1 MKSPFD
7 SLQTT
12 VVLGL
17 VLTVVMVL
25 AVMGIADH
33 GVGASLPEGEGG
45 GGGMSIAIFV
55 ARWAHVVSGIMW
67 IGLLWYFNFVQVPS
81 MAEIP
86 AELKPAV
93 SKFIAPRALW
103 WFRWAAASTVLFGVI
118 LAGAGRYIVDAF
130 ALGLTDRGADTSII
144 GFGIWFA
151 LIMAFNVWFIIWPNQ
166 KKALG
171 IVTATDDEKKKAARM
186 AFLASRT
193 NLMLSLPM
201 LFAMLGMRHFA
212 EFIS

>member
-12 VVLGL
+12 VVLGV
-17 VLTVVMVL
+17 VLTVVMVFL
-25 AVMGIADH
+25 VMGIADH
-33 GVGASLPEGEGG
+33 SVGAPLPEGNGG
-45 GGGMSIAIFV
+45 IALFV
-55 ARWAHVVSGIMW
+55 ARWLHVVSGVMW

-118 LAGAGRYIVDAF
+118 LAGAGGYILDAL

-151 LIMAFNVWFIIWPNQ
+151 LIMAGNVWMVIWPNQ
-166 KKALG
+166 RKVLG
-171 IVTATDDEKKKAARM
+171 LVTATDDEKKKAARM

-201 LFAMLGMRHFA
+201 LFAMIGMRHFA
-212 EFIS
+212 ELIS

>member
-17 VLTVVMVL
+17 VLTVVMVFL
-25 AVMGIADH
+25 VMGIADH
-33 GVGASLPEGEGG
+33 GVGAPLPEGHGG
-45 GGGMSIAIFV
+45 IAMFV

-103 WFRWAAASTVLFGVI
+103 WFRWAAASTVLFGVV
-118 LAGAGRYIVDAF
+118 LAGAGGYIVDAL

-212 EFIS
+212 DLIS